1 VLKLGVQHTRP
12 MPGTCI
18 PGLPASLKPSS
29 SARHRAG
36 GELALALLRVHHIG
50 LAVEDLDKA
59 LGFFSGVLGLEVEKT
74 VVVEEQDMRAAWLRL
89 GDLWLEL
96 MEPLSPEGPVGRF
109 LAKRGEGIHHVAVLV
124 DDMMATCEEL
134 KRAGIRLVYEE
145 PRRGHDGALYNF
157 IHPKAAHGV
166 LLELRQEPGG

>member
-1 VLKLGVQHTRP
+1 MLKLGVQHTKP
-12 MPGTCI
+12 MPDTCTTAFW
-18 PGLPASLKPSS
+18 LALSLRV
-29 SARHRAG
+29 ARARAG

-50 LAVEDLDKA
+50 LAVEDLDRA
-59 LGFFSGVLGLEVEKT
+59 LEFFSGILGLEVEKT

-109 LAKRGEGIHHVAVLV
+109 LAKRGEGVHHVAVLV
-124 DDMMATCEEL
+124 DDIRAACEEL
-134 KRAGIRLVYEE
+134 QRAGVRLVYEE

-166 LLELRQEPGG
+166 LLELRQEPGS